1 MFHLHQAPSTADDD
15 MRPAG
20 GEVCVR
26 YSMARCGY
34 SPSEFTSWNPQQ
46 IDFRHCFLEL
56 FSERNGPVSGSSF
69 FGYNVGTLPVDGWP
83 TASYTA
89 SPKVAQAEC
98 LFVATLQDKDKE
110 VGCDGTVEQHPTVSA
125 ENLRVWAIQHRGSGW
140 PSIAIDE
147 NRWRRCFPNLML
159 EVHFHLPTTTFTPN
173 MGPRNEWSHH
183 IPPRSR
189 VASDIDLR
197 NISKRIAWSKMYP
210 ILGEAARGC
219 FPHKARPW
227 GRQWH
232 FGLAGSMSQHHLIFQ
247 GPRGLIH
254 DTSWPRY
261 GMIGIPPMR
270 PAAGGLHT
278 QQIVVVLSCG

>member
-1 MFHLHQAPSTADDD
+1 MEQLNNIQRFLRKIWGFGPFNTEA
-15 MRPAG
+15 RG
-20 GEVCVR
+20 GH
-26 YSMARCGY
+26 
-34 SPSEFTSWNPQQ
+34 P
-46 IDFRHCFLEL
+46 
-56 FSERNGPVSGSSF
+56 
-69 FGYNVGTLPVDGWP
+69 LPLM
-83 TASYTA
+83 
-89 SPKVAQAEC
+89 K
-98 LFVATLQDKDKE
+98 
-110 VGCDGTVEQHPTVSA
+110 
-125 ENLRVWAIQHRGSGW
+125 
-140 PSIAIDE
+140 IDE
-147 NRWRRCFPNLML
+147 EDASRTSCWRYISISLLLHSPRIW
-159 EVHFHLPTTTFTPN
+159 
-173 MGPRNEWSHH
+173 GPRNEWSHH

-278 QQIVVVLSCG
+278 QQIVVVLSCS